1 MIFLCLTYLKKAPT
15 RLTRKICEFEA
26 AYLSD
31 MYHYITAALYR
42 RQTAHLHE
50 TISQFFIIIL
60 KVVRLS
66 LDFMWNG
73 SVFQISGPRY
83 LILLAPK
90 VTWFIMGT
98 SRLGLYWFRIA
109 LLVFL
114 SSKMPFIKV
123 GFILF
128 TVLKRFTVQSSNV
141 PCTFTSTFYDR
152 LIWGIIIVK

>member
-1 MIFLCLTYLKKAPT
+1 MLNLSEKSSSKINQENLWIRGCALIGHVSFYNSRTLALTNRPFAWDRIP
-15 RLTRKICEFEA
+15 
-26 AYLSD
+26 
-31 MYHYITAALYR
+31 
-42 RQTAHLHE
+42 
-50 TISQFFIIIL
+50 FFIIIL

-109 LLVFL
+109 LLVLL